1 MTVTKF
7 LSCLLIL
14 SLALNA
20 YLLVKLEKGQRH
32 SLNEEHVSISP
43 SPALNKQTEVADKP
57 INIEEEK
64 ARLTQ
69 AAIVAYES
77 PQNLSAE
84 ELFQLLTRLQKNSQ
98 FVELILPLREY
109 LKRNPDDYRAWL
121 IEADM
126 ILHTESLH
134 VAIANYYSLLEKPL
148 PNEEIEKIQKIIAAN
163 TTKVIRQLTGDGAWE
178 LLATFLEPLIQIDPL
193 NRKYILALARA
204 YGHSEQFVLMENVLA
219 ALPSNDSRAERLRTQ
234 MYQAEGANSDTDTDI
249 TQAESEE
256 TVSLSKRRVPV
267 TGNGEQFFVMAK
279 IGPRRYSLLL
289 DTGASTTAINQTSF
303 ERIPSSEKDFVG
315 YFNVQTAGGS
325 IQAPL
330 YRLEKLLLGEIEVN
344 QVSVIVLPDENFIGR
359 FAGLLGMNVL
369 RAFEMR
375 FDSEKQT
382 MTLFE
387 R

>member
-178 LLATFLEPLIQIDPL
+178 LLATFLEPLIH
-193 NRKYILALARA
+193 KYILALARA

-234 MYQAEGANSDTDTDI
+234 MYQAEGANSDTDI

-344 QVSVIVLPDENFIGR
+344 QVSVIVLPDENFLGR